1 MTTAS
6 SMKRFPALQAQIGD
20 WYYYITTLTFEEV
33 AQRVLPA
40 TTLFTS
46 PDMNSWIQRR
56 IIPRRA
62 NQIANYLIDQ
72 EQHFFPGIV
81 VGVYLGEP
89 IWHEINVEDNAVFGT
104 PYLDSNARETL
115 GILQL
120 DGTEKLYAIDGQ
132 HRIAGIR
139 RALER
144 LKRQKRFEEYESLAN
159 ETLSIAFVSADIEKE
174 GELERVRRLFTTLN
188 KEAKKVSEPEIVA
201 LDEDDAAAIVTRWVA
216 IRYEGL
222 NGNNTSGKETDYNL
236 IQLGRTHDIPPRNRR
251 SITTIVTLYR
261 VVKSVFQKELQSIRK
276 TYKQNRPDEDE
287 LESMYQEAVLIW
299 QLMREHDKALNDV
312 LGSEP
317 SEERASKYR
326 NDLGGHILFRPIG
339 LQAFAGALGLL
350 RTRGIEN
357 DRAVESL
364 CQLPMDI
371 SELPWEHVVWNP
383 NTRSMIT
390 ANRAVAEAI
399 FLYMVGHK
407 PRSPRMGLPK
417 RYRELLGLS
426 EGTDPLQ
433 DVQVKVLQ

>member
-1 MTTAS
+1 MITAS

-40 TTLFTS
+40 TTLFTA
-46 PDMNSWIQRR
+46 PDMNAWIQRR
-56 IIPRRA
+56 VIPRRA

-72 EQHFFPGIV
+72 EQHFFSGIV

-89 IWHEINVEDNAVFGT
+89 IWYEINVEENAVFGT

-115 GILQL
+115 GVLQL

-132 HRIAGIR
+132 HRVAGIR
-139 RALER
+139 SALER

-174 GELERVRRLFTTLN
+174 GDLERVRRLFTTLN

-222 NGNNTSGKETDYNL
+222 KGTNTSGKETDYNL
-236 IQLGRTHDIPPRNRR
+236 IQLGRTHDIPTRNKR

-261 VVKSVFQKELQSIRK
+261 VVKSVFQQELQSIRRR
-276 TYKQNRPDEDE
+276 YKQNRPGEGE
-287 LESMYQEAVLIW
+287 LESMYQEAVSIW
-299 QLMREHDKALNDV
+299 ELMRQHDKALNDV

-357 DRAVESL
+357 DRAVEGL

-383 NTRSMIT
+383 NPGSMIT
-390 ANRAVAEAI
+390 ANRAVAEAM
-399 FLYMVGHK
+399 FLHMVGHK
-407 PRSPRMGLPK
+407 PRSSRMDLSK
-417 RYRELLGLS
+417 RYRELLRFR

-433 DVQVKVLQ
+433 DVQINELQ

>member
-1 MTTAS
+1 MTTTS
-6 SMKRFPALQAQIGD
+6 SLKRFPALQAQIGD
-20 WYYYITTLTFEEV
+20 WHYYITTLTFEEV
-33 AQRVLPA
+33 SQRVLSA
-40 TTLFTS
+40 TELVTA

-56 IIPRRA
+56 VLPLRA

-81 VGVYLGEP
+81 VGVYLGKP
-89 IWHEINVEDNAVFGT
+89 AWYEINVEDNAVFGT

-132 HRIAGIR
+132 HRVAGIR
-139 RALER
+139 RALEL
-144 LKRQKRFEEYESLAN
+144 LKKQNRSEEYQSLAN
-159 ETLSIAFVSADIEKE
+159 ETLSIAFVSADIDKE

-222 NGNNTSGKETDYNL
+222 KGTNTSGKETDYNL
-236 IQLGRTHDIPPRNRR
+236 IQLGRTHDIQPRNRR
-251 SITTIVTLYR
+251 SVTTIVTLYR
-261 VVKSVFQKELQSIRK
+261 VIKSVFQQELQSIRRR
-276 TYKQNRPDEDE
+276 YKQNRPEESE

-299 QLMREHDKALNDV
+299 ELMRQQDKALNDV
-312 LGSEP
+312 LGSDP

-326 NDLGGHILFRPIG
+326 NDQGGHILFRPIG

-357 DRAVESL
+357 ERGVEVL

-371 SELPWEHVVWNP
+371 SAVPWEHVVWNP
-383 NTRSMIT
+383 NTRSMTT
-390 ANRAVAEAI
+390 ANKAVAEAL
-399 FLYMVGHK
+399 FLHMVGHK
-407 PRSPRMGLPK
+407 PRSPRMDLSK
-417 RYRELLGLS
+417 RYRELLGFP

-433 DVQVKVLQ
+433 DVQVSVLQ

>member
-40 TTLFTS
+40 TTLFTA

-56 IIPRRA
+56 VIPRRA

-89 IWHEINVEDNAVFGT
+89 IWYEINVEDNAVFGT
-104 PYLDSNARETL
+104 PSLDSNARETL

-132 HRIAGIR
+132 HRVAGIR
-139 RALER
+139 SALER
-144 LKRQKRFEEYESLAN
+144 LKKQKRFEEYESLAN

-222 NGNNTSGKETDYNL
+222 KGNNTSGKETDYNL
-236 IQLGRTHDIPPRNRR
+236 IQLGRTHDIQPRNRR

-261 VVKSVFQKELQSIRK
+261 VVKSVFQQELQSIRRR
-276 TYKQNRPDEDE
+276 YKQNRPDEGE

-299 QLMREHDKALNDV
+299 ELMRQHNKALNDV

-390 ANRAVAEAI
+390 ANRAVAEAM

-407 PRSPRMGLPK
+407 PRSSRMDLPK